1 MAVNVTEF
9 TDTITRVTAG
19 GTGSEALSK
28 FNNPLSQIET
38 HLNTLASRIANQNS
52 KSALVRK
59 NVPFSSDVFVGA
71 LVYYNSSE
79 GHSRFEPALA
89 SLLADPGSNGASVE
103 APSSRVEGMVV
114 SVDSTSDNSNTVT
127 GTLLC
132 GGCWEDTAAISA
144 CTAGGTAGTYYLSP
158 TNAGHA
164 VKDTK
169 GHLRQPVLSYY
180 GAGKFSLSLF
190 YMAHDNHFHG
200 SCELADNWKQVSAEL
215 PTGVTAAPEGA
226 VFWYDGLADAGYLN
240 LGELGART
248 TAVFHDGVLQTSSD
262 PFVVEYGYLW
272 YTGAEH
278 PQNGSVTVFNS
289 YPFAYDSP
297 VVRSVESASD
307 SLSVSNNNGV
317 ITLTASDFVSGT
329 VDNNAYAVSALSGN
343 RVLMTPVV
351 SGLAAGPGIAIARK
365 YNGVA
370 TISLSS
376 STNNLQDAY
385 SIHHQQT
392 VQTSDGTHVY
402 ITFPANRKGAIV
414 INRPV
419 TDVDSTSR
427 QRAYVWLIGTGTG
440 ASFGVSM
447 RWVKQDTT
455 GSPVNL
461 PGDSLSSQTL
471 SFTAGAGTSAY
482 GETANGMEIAGAGL
496 LSATI
501 EINQAPSTDVR
512 LLRVGFRCEPVEA
525 APTAD
530 KDRVVQLQQ
539 VVYTAKAGASL
550 AAYTC
555 VMATSDGLVPC
566 KASDVTACGKCIG
579 ITLGA
584 CNTGDMVDYISQGVM
599 QSTSFHFTAG
609 ASVYVGA
616 DGRLVQ
622 TDPLNADGYAFVQRV
637 GTALGSALVQVDIET
652 GTLKEG

>member
-9 TDTITRVTAG
+9 TDTITRITAG

-71 LVYYNSSE
+71 LVYYNSNE

-89 SLLADPGSNGASVE
+89 SLLSDPGSNGASVE

-132 GGCWEDTAAISA
+132 GGCWDDAAAISA

-158 TNAGHA
+158 TDAGHA

-180 GAGKFSLSLF
+180 GAGKFSLTLF

-200 SCELADNWKQVSAEL
+200 SCELTGTWQQVTTGL
-215 PTGVTAAPEGA
+215 PSNVDTAPNGA
-226 VFWYDGLADAGYLN
+226 LFWYDGSADSGYLN
-240 LGELGART
+240 IGELGERT
-248 TAVFHDGVLQTSSD
+248 TAVFHRGVLQTSADS
-262 PFVVEYGYLW
+262 FVVASGYLW
-272 YTGAEH
+272 YTGAE
-278 PQNGSVTVFNS
+278 PPASGSVTVFNS

-297 VVRSVESASD
+297 VVRSVESSTD
-307 SLSVSNNNGV
+307 SLTVSNRNGV
-317 ITLTASDFVSGT
+317 ITLTASDFVSGS

-343 RVLMTPVV
+343 KVLMTPVV
-351 SGLAAGPGIAIARK
+351 SGLSAGPGIAITSK
-365 YNGVA
+365 YNGIA
-370 TISLSS
+370 TISLSN

-392 VQTSDGTHVY
+392 VQTSDGNHVY

-414 INRPV
+414 INRPI
-419 TDVDSTSR
+419 TDVDNNTK
-427 QRAYVWLIGTGTG
+427 QKAYVWLIGTGAG
-440 ASFGVSM
+440 ATFSVNLY
-447 RWVKQDTT
+447 WVKQDTT
-455 GSPVNL
+455 GASVAL
-461 PGDSLSSQTL
+461 PGQHLLNQTL
-471 SFTAGAGTSAY
+471 AYTADANSSAY
-482 GETANGMEIAGAGL
+482 AETASSMEIEGAGL

-501 EINQAPSTDVR
+501 EINNAPSTDVR
-512 LLRVGFRCEPVEA
+512 LLRVGFRCEPVETNT
-525 APTAD
+525 TAD
-530 KDRVVQLQQ
+530 KERVVQLQQ
-539 VVYTAKAGASL
+539 VVYAAKAGAGM

-555 VMATSDGLVPC
+555 VMATSTGLMPC
-566 KASDVTACGKCIG
+566 KASIAENCGKCVG
-579 ITLGA
+579 ITLSACTAGA
-584 CNTGDMVDYISQGVM
+584 MVDYISQGVI
-599 QSTSFHFTAG
+599 QSTSFNMSAG
-609 ASVYVGA
+609 SSVYVAA
-616 DGRLVQ
+616 DGGLTQ
-622 TDPLNADGYAFVQRV
+622 LDPLNTSGYKFVQRV
-637 GTALGSALVQVDIET
+637 GTALGSALVQVAIET
-652 GTLKEG
+652 GTLKES